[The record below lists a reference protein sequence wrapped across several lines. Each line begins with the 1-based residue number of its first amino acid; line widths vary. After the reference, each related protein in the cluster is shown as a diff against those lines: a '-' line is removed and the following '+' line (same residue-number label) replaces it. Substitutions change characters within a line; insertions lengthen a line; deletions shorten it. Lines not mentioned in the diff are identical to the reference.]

1 MVKSSLPNNCNHCIT
16 SMHSL
21 EESRTFVSF
30 FRILLYQ
37 YLLWL
42 DQLNITIDYE
52 NLTINF
58 YYFF

>member
-1 MVKSSLPNNCNHCIT
+1 
-16 SMHSL
+16 MHSL

-58 YYFF
+58 YYLFLIETGGKRF